1 MTIGSRMSRESV
13 LLVWIRLQSVRA
25 IASTGPSTWTGT
37 IFAASLPRIFWTQI
51 DNSMPEA
58 RCQLSSP
65 RISDRVEGSGRSCGL
80 VAGVPIAFPSS
91 FHLEDSDA
99 LTSLLSSVQP
109 PDTSL
114 IIEHTV
120 KRAED
125 SKTQGREGIRDE
137 TAENKTGDEHAHR
150 RKYLVLHTPE
160 IVQKLYSSST
170 KNAYQGSETIVPHDE
185 RAKKAQGEIIHGIPD
200 RTINVLL
207 SNLVTAKGNNITV
220 WTDVFGDSHGTDSEL
235 GVIQIPVI
243 SKDGAKTTI

>member
-1 MTIGSRMSRESV
+1 MWPVT
-13 LLVWIRLQSVRA
+13 LLR
-25 IASTGPSTWTGT
+25 
-37 IFAASLPRIFWTQI
+37 
-51 DNSMPEA
+51 
-58 RCQLSSP
+58 
-65 RISDRVEGSGRSCGL
+65 L

-150 RKYLVLHTPE
+150 GKYLVLHTPE

-185 RAKKAQGEIIHGIPD
+185 RAKKAQGEIIHEIPD

-207 SNLVTAKGNNITV
+207 NNLVTAKGNNIVRPVSNRREYGLKDPLDCLDRCIWRFT
-220 WTDVFGDSHGTDSEL
+220 WHGLGTWCDSNPRHQQGW
-235 GVIQIPVI
+235 G
-243 SKDGAKTTI
+243 KDHHLNRTQC